1 MVRAKELLA
10 EGVVGTVLSARAIFN
25 GTFSDGDDGML
36 LHGDVTSSY
45 AVLEGDDSVADD
57 RPWRFDKETT
67 GGGIV
72 IDGGAHWIR
81 PLRMLMGEVEAVTGI
96 TGTPFKKMEGESLGR
111 ALLRF
116 ESGCVGYLECSFG
129 PQVYGPDQSWR
140 VMGTDGELVVDGK
153 GVTVYNRANPKGKAM
168 FTAADAPEYARFAE
182 LGVDVAFEG
191 LAMPLAGYHAS
202 FGHEIA

>member
-1 MVRAKELLA
+1 M
-10 EGVVGTVLSARAIFN
+10 
-25 GTFSDGDDGML
+25 
-36 LHGDVTSSY
+36 
-45 AVLEGDDSVADD
+45 LEGDDSVADD

-129 PQVYGPDQSWR
+129 PQVYGPDQSWFPFL
-140 VMGTDGELVVDGK
+140 MHQSQGSSHG
-153 GVTVYNRANPKGKAM
+153 
-168 FTAADAPEYARFAE
+168 
-182 LGVDVAFEG
+182 
-191 LAMPLAGYHAS
+191 S
-202 FGHEIA
+202 